1 MPETRQVH
9 YGQPLL
15 LGQPEATA
23 EHPRQEVLLSCEPP
37 SREGGI
43 GAAYQLLGR
52 FVGFGHAA
60 LDRKSWNTIF
70 MLVPAGEKQM
80 GDVVD
85 VNLGLRIVPLAPFS
99 YLHGDRIAMMKV
111 LNVSSP
117 RFFCWPSVFFPFFFV
132 NTERLS
138 CESKQHLN
146 AMLLTEVPG

>member
-1 MPETRQVH
+1 
-9 YGQPLL
+9 
-15 LGQPEATA
+15 
-23 EHPRQEVLLSCEPP
+23 
-37 SREGGI
+37 
-43 GAAYQLLGR
+43 
-52 FVGFGHAA
+52 
-60 LDRKSWNTIF
+60 

-117 RFFCWPSVFFPFFFV
+117 RFFVGHQFFFLFFFV